1 MSRKAAPRRRPALPE
16 TRRPEGAAIN
26 EVRLTGVLTE
36 VRERWTP
43 DGSRAA
49 IASLIMPR
57 PALGAA
63 RASGESEQPIPL
75 RATGEPAR
83 KLATQEGRRVV
94 IAGRLR
100 RRYYSR
106 HGEARW
112 GQVEVWVDE
121 CRAFDQQSNNQEEP
135 HG

>member
-1 MSRKAAPRRRPALPE
+1 MP
-16 TRRPEGAAIN
+16 RPEETAVNA
-26 EVRLTGVLTE
+26 VRLSGVLTD

-49 IASLIMPR
+49 IASLVIPR

-63 RASGESEQPIPL
+63 RASHESEQPIPL
-75 RATGEPAR
+75 RATGEAAR
-83 KLATQEGRRVV
+83 AIAANEGRRVA

-106 HGEARW
+106 HGESRW

-121 CRAFDQQSNNQEEP
+121 CRASDRQVNDQEER

>member
-1 MSRKAAPRRRPALPE
+1 MPRPEAAPV
-16 TRRPEGAAIN
+16 N
-26 EVRLTGVLTE
+26 EVRLTGVLRE

-49 IASLIMPR
+49 IASLVIPR

-63 RASGESEQPIPL
+63 RASHESEQPIPL
-75 RATGEPAR
+75 RAAGTAAR
-83 KLATQEGRRVV
+83 EIARYEGREVR
-94 IAGRLR
+94 ITGRLR

-106 HGEARW
+106 HGESRW
-112 GQVEVWVDE
+112 GQVEVWVDD
-121 CRAFDQQSNNQEEP
+121 CRPEEQVNNQEER